1 MLKHLKK
8 PNKNPIGIDI
18 GSYAVRMVQLSDRGG
33 QAVVTASAFKPIDPS
48 LPLQGPVRDEA
59 VISAITQAMSSGDFK
74 GNRVVTSLPARHVIY
89 KNIRIPVMP
98 PNEIKQAVS
107 WEASDRLHL
116 SLDDVELQ
124 YLNVGEVRQGNESKQ
139 EIIVLAAKKQAIKE
153 HLRILEKCNLIPF
166 AVETAPSALS
176 RWAKYLQSSE
186 QTDEASVIL
195 DLGYDSSK
203 ILICRQG
210 RVLFY
215 KQLDSAGRQ
224 INESLATKLKMNL
237 RDVDDSRIAMNRPAL
252 INDSELGEEDSNVEP
267 AIDETK
273 VQPTLVESMRQIST
287 ELTREISLCLRYF
300 CVTFRG
306 HRPERAWV
314 TGGLSRD
321 PQFLKMIQESSG
333 LMLDAPPVLA
343 NQPAAQGL
351 ILACGLAMRLPNNQ
365 VMQRGA
371 AA

>member
-1 MLKHLKK
+1 MLKHLKN
-8 PNKNPIGIDI
+8 PSKNPIGIDI
-18 GSYAVRMVQLSDRGG
+18 GSYAVRMVQLADRGG
-33 QAVVTASAFKPIDPS
+33 QAVVTASAFMPIDPS
-48 LPLQGPVRDEA
+48 LPLQGPARDQA
-59 VISAITQAMSSGDFK
+59 IVVAITQAMASGDFK
-74 GNRVVTSLPARHVIY
+74 GNRVVTSLSARHVIY

-98 PNEIKQAVS
+98 PDEIKQAVS

-116 SLDDVELQ
+116 SLDDVDLQ
-124 YLNVGEVRQGNESKQ
+124 YLNVGEVRQGSENKQ

-153 HLRILEKCNLIPF
+153 HLNLLEECHLIPF
-166 AVETAPSALS
+166 AIETAPTALS
-176 RWAKYLQSSE
+176 RWANYLQSTE
-186 QTDEASVIL
+186 QFEEATVIL

-224 INESLATKLKMNL
+224 INESLASKLNMNL
-237 RDVDDSRIAMNRPAL
+237 RDVDDSRIAMNRTTQA
-252 INDSELGEEDSNVEP
+252 NDDEPSESIVD
-267 AIDETK
+267 ATK
-273 VQPTLVESMRQIST
+273 VQPTLIESMQHIST

-321 PQFLKMIQESSG
+321 PQFLKMIQENSG

-343 NQPAAQGL
+343 NQSVTQGL

-365 VMQRGA
+365 TMQRGQA
-371 AA
+371 A